1 MSILYFE
8 CLLWIL
14 CMFAAMGSCFL
25 YQDGL
30 MRPRFESDGVKK
42 SNEVRFVLDSC
53 IFADEH
59 FLLNLPFLFNG

>member
-1 MSILYFE
+1 
-8 CLLWIL
+8 
-14 CMFAAMGSCFL
+14 MFTAMGSCFL

-42 SNEVRFVLDSC
+42 SNEVRFVLNSC

-59 FLLNLPFLFNG
+59 FLLNLPFLFNV